1 MGNSGDKTATADQL
15 DDQFRSLL
23 EGLRTTLPGV
33 QVLFAFLLTLPL
45 LPAFDQL
52 TNPERWAFGI
62 AFFGSALA
70 SVLLIA
76 PSVHQR
82 VRAPITGIRR
92 RDPSHVTAAVRLAI
106 TGTVAFIVALVA
118 AVYLISSLI
127 MPAPYLTVLATVI
140 IAGVAGWSWFYM
152 PLVQFRG

>member
-1 MGNSGDKTATADQL
+1 MSDFGHKSITADQL

-33 QVLFAFLLTLPL
+33 QVLFAFLLTLTL

-52 TNPERWAFGI
+52 TTPERWAFGI

-82 VRAPITGIRR
+82 VRAPTTGIRR
-92 RDPSHVTAAVRLAI
+92 RDPGHVTAAVRLAI

-118 AVYLISSLI
+118 AVHHISSLI
-127 MPAPYLTVLATVI
+127 MPVPYLTVVATSS
-140 IAGVAGWSWFYM
+140 IAGIAGWAWFYM
-152 PLVQFRG
+152 PLVHFRG

>member
-1 MGNSGDKTATADQL
+1 MGHSATNATAADQL

-45 LPAFDQL
+45 LPAFDRL
-52 TNPERWAFGI
+52 TTAERWGFAI

-82 VRAPITGIRR
+82 VRAPISGIRR
-92 RDPSHVTAAVRLAI
+92 RDPSHIRAAVRLAI
-106 TGTVAFIVALVA
+106 SGTIAFIVALVA

-127 MPAPYLTVLATVI
+127 MPVPSLTVIATSA
-140 IAGVAGWSWFYM
+140 IAGVAGWAWFYM
-152 PLVQFRG
+152 PLVQFRD